1 MFPENG
7 GQSIGEILRAALPA
21 DLSEVFSPGD
31 DRRRRSSFAKRL
43 GKAISNRRERR
54 YGDDGLHV
62 TPATDDTHRRVKR
75 WRVIRDAGLAGLAGL
90 IPPEGKT
97 NPEIP
102 VEKTPE
108 SIYEP
113 AKTNPPNPQ
122 TRSPRDGENP

>member
-1 MFPENG
+1 MV
-7 GQSIGEILRAALPA
+7 EILRAALPA

-31 DRRRRSSFAKRL
+31 DRRRRSSLEKRL

-75 WRVIRDAGLAGLAGL
+75 WRVIRDAGFADL
-90 IPPEGKT
+90 ISQEGKT

-102 VEKTPE
+102 VEKPSE

-122 TRSPRDGENP
+122 TRGGDVS